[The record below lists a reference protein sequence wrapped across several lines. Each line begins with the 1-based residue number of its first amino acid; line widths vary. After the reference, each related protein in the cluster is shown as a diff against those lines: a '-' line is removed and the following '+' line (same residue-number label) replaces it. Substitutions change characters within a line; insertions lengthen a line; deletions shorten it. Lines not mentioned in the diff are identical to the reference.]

1 MAEYAYEVAKAVRE
15 TVLGHIG
22 SIAEHSEVVSCPA
35 CERVAQVIALGHRAD
50 RRAWDEF
57 LRAYWSSATGV
68 DARNAYVR
76 YYLHQT
82 ERDPFTFVAK
92 HPCSNV

>member
-35 CERVAQVIALGHRAD
+35 CERVTQVIALGHRAD
-50 RRAWDEF
+50 PRAWDEF
-57 LRAYWSSATGV
+57 LRGYGTSATGV
-68 DARNAYVR
+68 DARNAYLR
-76 YYLHQT
+76 YHLHQA

-92 HPCSNV
+92 HHCSIV